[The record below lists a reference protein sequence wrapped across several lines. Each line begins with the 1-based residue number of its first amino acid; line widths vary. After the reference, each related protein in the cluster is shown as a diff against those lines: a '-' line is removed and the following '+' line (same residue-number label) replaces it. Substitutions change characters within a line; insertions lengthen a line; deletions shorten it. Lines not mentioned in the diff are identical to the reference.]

1 MGDSKNRT
9 VFSFSDVPAA
19 RSKIEFNVLNPHLIV
34 LAGLRLIFNR
44 DGKRMPK
51 ARDEVVTTSHS
62 SMHNA
67 STTTKEIEVPSHS
80 DDHNGG
86 IAWRRAT
93 DARHRSRI
101 GDSPAAWLHDRRWFD
116 SLQASDAVHD
126 AYRLDLS

>member
-62 SMHNA
+62 SMH
-67 STTTKEIEVPSHS
+67 K
-80 DDHNGG
+80 
-86 IAWRRAT
+86 RQRQL
-93 DARHRSRI
+93 RRSRFRPI
-101 GDSPAAWLHDRRWFD
+101 LMTAMAALLGGVPLMLGTGSGSEIR
-116 SLQASDAVHD
+116 
-126 AYRLDLS
+126 